1 MNKNIAGLKVR
12 TTNKDGKSA
21 QDLYQIWNKFMEKDF
36 IESIQKIAKNSINY
50 AVYTNYEKDFF
61 EGNYDVYVG
70 RETENSENNFENILV
85 DWEKFEIFEFEYTSP
100 ESVFDAW
107 KTIWENKSLNRT
119 YTYDIEEYYEEG
131 KFRIYISV
139 NYS

>member
-1 MNKNIAGLKVR
+1 MNKNITGLKVR

-139 NYS
+139 N

>member
-1 MNKNIAGLKVR
+1 MNKNIAGLKVI

-36 IESIQKIAKNSINY
+36 IESIQKIAKNPINY
-50 AVYTNYEKDFF
+50 AVYTNYEKDFS
-61 EGNYDVYVG
+61 EGNYDLYVG
-70 RETENSENNFENILV
+70 MEKENSENNFENILV
-85 DWEKFEIFEFEYTSP
+85 DWEKFEVFEFEYTSP

-107 KTIWENKSLNRT
+107 KTIWENKNLNRA

-139 NYS
+139 K

>member
-36 IESIQKIAKNSINY
+36 IESIQKIAKNPINY
-50 AVYTNYEKDFF
+50 AVYTNYEKDFS

-100 ESVFDAW
+100 ESVFEAW
-107 KTIWENKSLNRT
+107 KTIWENKNLNRA

-139 NYS
+139 N

>member
-1 MNKNIAGLKVR
+1 MNKNIAGLKVT

-36 IESIQKIAKNSINY
+36 IESLQKIAKNPINY
-50 AVYTNYEKDFF
+50 AVYTNYEKDFS
-61 EGNYDVYVG
+61 EGNYDVYIG
-70 RETENSENNFENILV
+70 KETQNSENSFENILV
-85 DWEKFEIFEFEYTSP
+85 DWEKFKVFEFEYTSP

-107 KTIWENKSLNRT
+107 KTIWENKSLNRA

-139 NYS
+139 N

>member
-1 MNKNIAGLKVR
+1 MNKNIAG
-12 TTNKDGKSA
+12 
-21 QDLYQIWNKFMEKDF
+21 
-36 IESIQKIAKNSINY
+36 NSINY
-50 AVYTNYEKDFF
+50 AVYTNYEKDFS

-85 DWEKFEIFEFEYTSP
+85 DWEKFEVFEFEYTSP

-107 KTIWENKSLNRT
+107 KTIWENKNLNRT
-119 YTYDIEEYYEEG
+119 YTYDIEEYYKEG

-139 NYS
+139 N

>member
-1 MNKNIAGLKVR
+1 MNKNIAGLKVT

-36 IESIQKIAKNSINY
+36 IESLQKIAKNPINY
-50 AVYTNYEKDFF
+50 VVYTNYEKDFS

-107 KTIWENKSLNRT
+107 KTIWENKDLNRA

-139 NYS
+139 N

>member
-36 IESIQKIAKNSINY
+36 IESLQKIAKNPINY
-50 AVYTNYEKDFF
+50 AVYTNYEKDFS
-61 EGNYDVYVG
+61 EGNYDVYIG
-70 RETENSENNFENILV
+70 KETQNSENSFENILV
-85 DWEKFEIFEFEYTSP
+85 DWEKFKVFEFEYASP

-107 KTIWENKSLNRT
+107 KTIWENKSLNRA

-139 NYS
+139 N

>member
-1 MNKNIAGLKVR
+1 MNKNIAGLKVT

-107 KTIWENKSLNRT
+107 KTICENKDLNRA

-139 NYS
+139 N

>member
-1 MNKNIAGLKVR
+1 MNKNIAGLKVT

-36 IESIQKIAKNSINY
+36 IESLQKIAKNPINY
-50 AVYTNYEKDFF
+50 AVYTNYEKDFS
-61 EGNYDVYVG
+61 EGNYDVYIG
-70 RETENSENNFENILV
+70 METQNSENSFENILV
-85 DWEKFEIFEFEYTSP
+85 DWEKFEVFEFEYTSP

-107 KTIWENKSLNRT
+107 KTIWENKSLNRA

-139 NYS
+139 N